1 MTGPEEGALGE
12 HDRYV
17 ESLYTQGLVVLA
29 GAILDPPTGLIFI
42 RATDEDTAKTIM
54 ARDPCV
60 LSRVVDV
67 TLHSFDAGYVGAG
80 PGYNHLRDEV
90 KAAGDSD

>member
-1 MTGPEEGALGE
+1 MFGDSA
-12 HDRYV
+12 
-17 ESLYTQGLVVLA
+17 
-29 GAILDPPTGLIFI
+29 AILDGTSRYASWPAERRLRAQVTFTGLIFI

-67 TLHSFDAGYVGAG
+67 TRHSFDAGYVGAG